1 MKKQL
6 LIVAI
11 MAILGIFLSY
21 DSGAQGWK
29 RGHHK
34 HYYKEQRRMEK
45 AYRHGY
51 YRGEREAYRDDC
63 RPRRYY
69 AQRPYY
75 REHYRPYRRA
85 GYRPYYAPR
94 PYASGGV
101 SINIPLPHPPLP
113 PHPPFPPLP

>member
-1 MKKQL
+1 MKKQF

-34 HYYKEQRRMEK
+34 HYYKEQRRAEK

-51 YRGEREAYRDDC
+51 YQGARQAYRDDC
-63 RPRRYY
+63 RPPRRYY
-69 AQRPYY
+69 VQRPY
-75 REHYRPYRRA
+75 RGRGHYRPYRQA
-85 GYRPYYAPR
+85 QYRPYYAPR
-94 PYASGGV
+94 PYVSGGV
-101 SINIPLPHPPLP
+101 SINIPLPPHPPLP
-113 PHPPFPPLP
+113 PLP